1 MDNILT
7 TFDFV
12 VFFGSLLAVMG
23 VGLWVARRD
32 GNGTAD
38 YYLASKDTPWWA
50 VAGSIFGSNVS
61 ANHMVGMMAVGFGAG
76 FVISHFEITAIA
88 GLLLLCYFF
97 LPVYRKL
104 HVFTLSDYL
113 SKRFDDRSRVGYSV
127 IMLIIIVLVMMLPAF
142 YMGSRA
148 VNILMV
154 DRIEIEQ
161 AQYASRVQNGGIT
174 SSMKREAVA
183 NWEFLNARKALID
196 AALLKDGE
204 NVKVPKSLG
213 DIAPTAY
220 TNLWRTVFPR

>member
-88 GLLLLCYFF
+88 GLLQLCYFF
-97 LPVYRKL
+97 ASLPQA
-104 HVFTLSDYL
+104 T
-113 SKRFDDRSRVGYSV
+113 RFHPVG
-127 IMLIIIVLVMMLPAF
+127 LP
-142 YMGSRA
+142 
-148 VNILMV
+148 
-154 DRIEIEQ
+154 Q
-161 AQYASRVQNGGIT
+161 
-174 SSMKREAVA
+174 
-183 NWEFLNARKALID
+183 
-196 AALLKDGE
+196 
-204 NVKVPKSLG
+204 
-213 DIAPTAY
+213 
-220 TNLWRTVFPR
+220 